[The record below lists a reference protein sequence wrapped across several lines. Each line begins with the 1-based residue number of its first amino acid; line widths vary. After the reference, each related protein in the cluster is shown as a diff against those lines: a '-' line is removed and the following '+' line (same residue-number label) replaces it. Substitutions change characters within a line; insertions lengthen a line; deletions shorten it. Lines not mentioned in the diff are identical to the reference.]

1 MNDFL
6 NLSEQLN
13 ILFEAVRHPEGRPF
27 TLQEVSDAVDVS
39 LPALS
44 QLRNGKIKNP
54 QLHTLREICRF
65 FSVPLRYFETKTV
78 EECYAILA
86 GKQEDEGS
94 SINEIAFRAI
104 RLSPKAQQDILTI
117 IRWVQAAEEQRK
129 NGKDVPPLPSLE
141 RYDEE

>member
-1 MNDFL
+1 MIDFL
-6 NLSEQLN
+6 SLSEQLN

-27 TLQEVSDAVDVS
+27 TMQEVSDAIDVS

-44 QLRNGKIKNP
+44 QLRTGKIKNP

-65 FSVPLRYFETKTV
+65 FQVPLRYFETTSV

-86 GKQEDEGS
+86 GKQEDEAS

-104 RLSPKAQQDILTI
+104 RLSPEAQRDILTI
-117 IRWVQAAEEQRK
+117 IRWVQAVEEQRK

-141 RYDEE
+141 NYDEE